1 MEPAGLQ
8 RRVRMRPVGRL
19 PAFSTLSEPRLA
31 FSATDRRSVH
41 PHPLIGLR
49 QFGPFTSASVSAFT
63 PRIRLAIVGP
73 DSAKD
78 QRRELFRS
86 LREQHRADDRS
97 GYVPDYPGFAEIF
110 RLDLTPAPAAAQLS
124 LPESL
129 PAGISAPDGVLEALR
144 SALSALEAVRD
155 QFDVAVFHL
164 PDAWNEGLRADH
176 FDAHHVLKGLAAPLG
191 IPTQVL
197 NDRTFNF
204 QPAASRSWRL
214 GIATY
219 VKGGGVPWKLAPIEG
234 VPPESAYIGLAY
246 GFRGDPRN
254 AEFVTCCS
262 QVFDA
267 DGGGMQFVAYDARDV
282 DDLEAV
288 RRNPFLSRD
297 DMRAV
302 LAQSLELYQRR
313 NGGRTPRRIVLHK
326 TTAFTEGELE
336 GALDALAAVPEVE
349 CINITPQV
357 AWRGVWL
364 KASRDRNRKSE
375 PDNYPV
381 RRGTMVPLSGSQGL
395 LWIAGNVE
403 GVSTRGSYFQGG
415 KSIPSPVLFERQAGR
430 GSLDLAALEILALS
444 KMDWNND
451 ALYDPAPVTIRYSQ
465 RLATTI
471 AQVPSLPRAAYPYRM
486 FM

>member
-1 MEPAGLQ
+1 MTT
-8 RRVRMRPVGRL
+8 VGRL
-19 PAFSTLSEPRLA
+19 PAFSSLTEPLLA
-31 FSATDRRSVH
+31 FSATNARSVH
-41 PHPLIGLR
+41 RHPLIGL
-49 QFGPFTSASVSAFT
+49 QEFGPFTSTSMSRFT
-63 PRIRLAIVGP
+63 PHVRVAIVGP
-73 DSAKD
+73 DSAKG
-78 QRRELFRS
+78 QRRDLFQS
-86 LREQHRADDRS
+86 LRQKHTAQDRS
-97 GYVPDYPGFAEIF
+97 GYVPDYPGFADLF
-110 RLDLTPAPAAAQLS
+110 RLELTPAPAAAQLS
-124 LPESL
+124 LPEVL
-129 PAGISAPDGVLEALR
+129 ADNREPTAGVHDAFR
-144 SALSALEAVRD
+144 SALTALEAVRD
-155 QFDVAVFHL
+155 LFDVAVFHL
-164 PDAWNEGLRADH
+164 PDAWSDGLRTDD

-197 NDRTFNF
+197 NDRTFEF
-204 QPAASRSWRL
+204 EHTASRSWRL

-219 VKGGGVPWKLAPIEG
+219 VKGGGVPWKLAPLDG

-246 GFRGDPRN
+246 GFRGNPRN

-288 RRNPFLSRD
+288 RRNPYLSRD

-302 LAQSLELYQRR
+302 MAQSLELYQRR
-313 NGGRTPRRIVLHK
+313 NGGRTPRRIVVHK
-326 TTAFTEGELE
+326 TTAFTDGELE
-336 GALDALAAVPEVE
+336 GALDALAGIPEVE
-349 CINITPQV
+349 CINITPHV

-364 KASRDRNRKSE
+364 KAPRDKSLKSD
-375 PDNYPV
+375 PDGYPV

-395 LWIAGNVE
+395 LWVAGNVE
-403 GVSTRGSYFQGG
+403 GVSTRGNYFQGG
-415 KSIPSPVLFERQAGR
+415 KSIPSPVLFERQAGK
-430 GSLDLAALEILALS
+430 GSLDLAAVEILALS

>member
-1 MEPAGLQ
+1 MTSAGS
-8 RRVRMRPVGRL
+8 L
-19 PAFSTLSEPRLA
+19 PAFSALTEPMLA
-31 FSATDRRSVH
+31 FSATDLRSVH
-41 PHPLIGLR
+41 RHPLIGLR
-49 QFGPFTSASVSAFT
+49 EFGPFTSTSMSRFT
-63 PRIRLAIVGP
+63 PKVRVAIVGP
-73 DSAKD
+73 ESAKG
-78 QRRELFRS
+78 QRRDLFQS
-86 LREQHRADDRS
+86 LQQQHSAQDRS
-97 GYVPDYPGFAEIF
+97 GYVPDYPGFA
-110 RLDLTPAPAAAQLS
+110 DLFGLELVPANASAQMT
-124 LPESL
+124 LPEAL
-129 PAGISAPDGVLEALR
+129 GGDRNPTVEVHDALR
-144 SALSALEAVRD
+144 SALMRLDAVRD

-164 PDAWNEGLRADH
+164 PDAWSHGLRTDD

-197 NDRTFNF
+197 NDRTFDF
-204 QPAASRSWRL
+204 EHAASRAWRL

-219 VKGGGVPWKLAPIEG
+219 VKGGGVPWKLAPLDG

-246 GFRGDPRN
+246 GFRGNPRN

-267 DGGGMQFVAYDARDV
+267 DGGGMQFVAYDAHDI
-282 DDLEAV
+282 DDLDAV
-288 RRNPFLSRD
+288 RRNPYLSRD

-302 LAQSLELYQRR
+302 MAQSLELYQRR
-313 NGGRTPRRIVLHK
+313 NGGRIPQRIVIHK
-326 TTAFTEGELE
+326 TTAFTDGELD
-336 GALDALAAVPEVE
+336 GALDALAGVPEVE
-349 CINITPQV
+349 CINITPHV

-364 KASRDRNRKSE
+364 KAPRDNSQKSE
-375 PDNYPV
+375 PDGYPV

-403 GVSTRGSYFQGG
+403 GVSRRGNYFQGG
-415 KSIPSPVLFERQAGR
+415 KSIPSPVLFERQAGK
-430 GSLDLAALEILALS
+430 GSLDLAAIEILALS

>member
-1 MEPAGLQ
+1 MTT
-8 RRVRMRPVGRL
+8 VGRL
-19 PAFSTLSEPRLA
+19 PAFSSLTEPLLA
-31 FSATDRRSVH
+31 FSATNTRSVH
-41 PHPLIGLR
+41 RHPLVGLKE
-49 QFGPFTSASVSAFT
+49 FGPFTSTSMPRFT
-63 PRIRLAIVGP
+63 PKIRVAIVGP
-73 DSAKD
+73 DSAKG
-78 QRRELFRS
+78 QRRDLFQS
-86 LREQHRADDRS
+86 LQQNHAAQDRS
-97 GYVPDYPGFAEIF
+97 GYVPDYPGFAELF
-110 RLDLTPAPAAAQLS
+110 RLELTPAPAGAQLTFPEVLADDRNPTAGVYDS
-124 LPESL
+124 LQN
-129 PAGISAPDGVLEALR
+129 ALR
-144 SALSALEAVRD
+144 TLEAVRD

-164 PDAWNEGLRADH
+164 PDAWSDGLLTDD

-197 NDRTFNF
+197 NDRTFEF
-204 QPAASRSWRL
+204 EHAASRSWRL

-219 VKGGGVPWKLAPIEG
+219 VKGGGVPWKLAPLDG

-246 GFRGDPRN
+246 GFRGNPRN

-288 RRNPFLSRD
+288 RRNPYLSRD

-302 LAQSLELYQRR
+302 MAQSLELYQRR
-313 NGGRTPRRIVLHK
+313 NGGRTPRRVVVHK
-326 TTAFTEGELE
+326 TTAFTDGELE

-349 CINITPQV
+349 CINITPNV

-364 KASRDRNRKSE
+364 RAPRDRSLKSE
-375 PDNYPV
+375 ADGYPV

-403 GVSTRGSYFQGG
+403 GVSTRGNYFQGG

-430 GSLDLAALEILALS
+430 GSLDMAAIEILALS

-465 RLATTI
+465 RLANTI